1 MIKGFNQPLP
11 AWRSILN
18 DKPKLDGL
26 ISYLQSL
33 PIDSKVLRWVGGTS
47 SKNYFF
53 ERDLTNQFH
62 AFCIQA
68 GVGKISIV
76 VNPNDINGFIET
88 YKILSANIE
97 VVLIEFGNEDYLRSH
112 VQKSTVGLK
121 EMSLFYLNY
130 NKLLEQKAIEYRTK
144 FVQFQ
149 KTLSIHRITSSLAFC
164 CDIPNDAKST
174 IWFNALKNTSNNCVI
189 HVYGQP
195 DNPNYHNGLATSL
208 DKLKTHNIYVTEFNG
223 IHFGDSTDTIK
234 NENLEFSNVHFEFTK
249 QSLKVLDRPN
259 VKGVWHHML
268 FSILTPNEI
277 LSPYRQL
284 TIYPNGLIK
293 NEYNG

>member
-53 ERDLTNQFH
+53 ERDLTNQFN

-68 GVGKISIV
+68 GIGKISIV

-130 NKLLEQKAIEYRTK
+130 NKLLEQKAIEYRKK

-149 KTLSIHRITSSLAFC
+149 KTLSIHRITSPLAFC
-164 CDIPNDAKST
+164 CDIPNDSKSS
-174 IWFNALKNTSNNCVI
+174 IWFNALKNYSDNCII
-189 HVYGQP
+189 HAYGQP
-195 DNPNYHNGLATSL
+195 DNPNYHKGLATSL
-208 DKLKTHNIYVTEFNG
+208 DKMKDKSIFVTEYNP
-223 IHFGDSTDTIK
+223 IHFGDSTETIK
-234 NENLEFSNVHFEFTK
+234 NENLEFSDTYFEYNK
-249 QSLKVLDRPN
+249 KSLAVLNRSN
-259 VKGVWHHML
+259 VKGIWKHML
-268 FSILTPNEI
+268 FDILEPNRILT
-277 LSPYRQL
+277 PYRQL